1 MWETSERGID
11 CKGSEAMKTLTLKDI
26 YESVL
31 NDYTRCADKRIKKY
45 GSWLRRNDPDKFKLG
60 FIDFIN

>member
-1 MWETSERGID
+1 
-11 CKGSEAMKTLTLKDI
+11 MKTLTLKDI